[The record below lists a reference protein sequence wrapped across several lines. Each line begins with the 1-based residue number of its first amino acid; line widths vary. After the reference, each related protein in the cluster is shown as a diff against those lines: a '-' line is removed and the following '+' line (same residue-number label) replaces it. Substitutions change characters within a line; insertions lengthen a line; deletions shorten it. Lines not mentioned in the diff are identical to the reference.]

1 MNRSGRIRGGH
12 QKLVSLLPT
21 SGGVVQCTMCKD
33 KNNDNDNDKARY
45 KIVCCQQLQMV
56 ESTMY
61 IVHCAETNTK
71 TKTTVLRGSAGWN
84 LVLLGSIERNWLIH
98 DTIGSVEGSTG

>member
-33 KNNDNDNDKARY
+33 KNNENNKNNDNGKNNDNDKTRY
-45 KIVCCQQLQMV
+45 KTACCQQLQMV

-71 TKTTVLRGSAGWN
+71 TKTTVLRKN
-84 LVLLGSIERNWLIH
+84 
-98 DTIGSVEGSTG
+98 